1 MEVTTS
7 TRDPD
12 PELKGVQSKD
22 WSSDHVDSSSSSLVP
37 PDEERRLVRKMDLH
51 IIPVLVAL
59 YVMSFL
65 DRVNIGKHPF
75 ITHVFFFFF
84 SLLTTQ
90 ATRACS
96 ISSPTSDSKVTTT
109 RSASPCCSPPTS
121 PSSCR

>member
-75 ITHVFFFFF
+75 ITHVFFFF
-84 SLLTTQ
+84 SL
-90 ATRACS
+90 C
-96 ISSPTSDSKVTTT
+96 
-109 RSASPCCSPPTS
+109 
-121 PSSCR
+121 